1 MKKKKAIREKVA
13 GTTQGV
19 KAKKPGEDRKQYVH
33 REKTAAAFSPDPL
46 KRDLV
51 RQTIITVLWRKEEVT
66 EAVLFAEL
74 NREIGKHFDEDL
86 LPYLTLVKD
95 ELMQW
100 KLMEVLPGKKVAY
113 YRLAQKLDKKDD
125 D

>member
-1 MKKKKAIREKVA
+1 MA
-13 GTTQGV
+13 GTAQGV

-100 KLMEVLPGKKVAY
+100 KLMEVLPGKKTAY